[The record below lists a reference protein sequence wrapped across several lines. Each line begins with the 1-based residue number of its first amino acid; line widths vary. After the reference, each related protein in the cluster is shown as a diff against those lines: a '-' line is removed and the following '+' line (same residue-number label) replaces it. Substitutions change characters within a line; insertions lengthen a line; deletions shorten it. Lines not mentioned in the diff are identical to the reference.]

1 MSLTD
6 FVNPIYRN
14 YAHAVDQRDGPRV
27 ERIETA
33 DWRVIF
39 RRITPYKCENLGEIH
54 FAERTPQSLFD
65 WDAAVRSYHL
75 VHPQRRHCFL
85 APPLMS
91 GAFNRLPAIGQ
102 SSAPMTEGCLLVRIF
117 ATLLRAITN
126 NTDNK
131 CVYRRQRNSL
141 CNFRPVFVKDRQPC
155 CVKRIRGDVYSPSAA
170 GEQAHAPECQQITA
184 SSSKPPR
191 GEPEFRS
198 TTDCPAASGHCGQ
211 PIPCSA
217 IQ

>member
-54 FAERTPQSLFD
+54 FTERTPQSLFD

-75 VHPQRRHCFL
+75 VHPQRHLCFC
-85 APPLMS
+85 APLR
-91 GAFNRLPAIGQ
+91 AFNRLPAIGQ
-102 SSAPMTEGCLLVRIF
+102 SSAPTIEGCLLVRIF
-117 ATLLRAITN
+117 AALLSR
-126 NTDNK
+126 
-131 CVYRRQRNSL
+131 YHQ
-141 CNFRPVFVKDRQPC
+141 
-155 CVKRIRGDVYSPSAA
+155 
-170 GEQAHAPECQQITA
+170 
-184 SSSKPPR
+184 
-191 GEPEFRS
+191 
-198 TTDCPAASGHCGQ
+198 
-211 PIPCSA
+211 
-217 IQ
+217 